1 MTTGGP
7 GGGSGGAGGGKK
19 RGPKD
24 SPHDDGTDGDA
35 PFPSSPNVAR
45 PSESRPGDSS
55 QPGDSR
61 AGAEDWP
68 SESLLAAADAQ
79 SSNAQPAGVTV
90 EKLCADPGLGFQPSI
105 LAGAAGL
112 SRRILNAR
120 VQKSGLALVGHFHG
134 LEAWRLQILG
144 ATEISFLDRLSS
156 EARAK
161 ACLGFAKLRPCGVVL
176 TRGVRPHHELVAACE
191 ATETPLLG
199 SPLKS
204 STTINLLHALLDD
217 RLAVRTRLHGVL
229 VSIYGLGILIIGR
242 SGVGKSECA
251 LDLVM
256 RGHRLVA
263 DDVVECSV
271 RPYGSSVD
279 PAKKAVIGEPA
290 ELLEHHIEI
299 RGLGILNLKDLFG
312 VTSVTARMPIDLVVR
327 MSDAVDAAGQ
337 PVEYDRLGLE
347 ERHHRILGVD
357 IPEVTIP
364 VKPGRD
370 VGGIV
375 QIAARNELLKRAGHH
390 GARDF
395 QERLERKLLGKAITD
410 DDVDG
415 GRG

>member
-1 MTTGGP
+1 MV
-7 GGGSGGAGGGKK
+7 AGG
-19 RGPKD
+19 D
-24 SPHDDGTDGDA
+24 SDAPPEGAPAAEGAAGAAEPVSASPLDSRLGDGRVDGDA
-35 PFPSSPNVAR
+35 
-45 PSESRPGDSS
+45 E
-55 QPGDSR
+55 
-61 AGAEDWP
+61 WP
-68 SESLLAAADAQ
+68 SETLAAAAAAAPPDA
-79 SSNAQPAGVTV
+79 PRGVTV
-90 EKLCADPGLGFQPSI
+90 ERLCADPALGFPVKI

-134 LEAWRLQILG
+134 LESWRLQILG
-144 ATEISFLDRLSS
+144 ATETSFLSS
-156 EARAK
+156 LTPAERAK
-161 ACLGFAKLRPCGVVL
+161 ACRGFAGLRPCGVVL
-176 TRGVRPHHELVAACE
+176 TRGVRPSPELVEACE
-191 ATETPLLG
+191 ASETPLLG

-217 RLAVRTRLHGVL
+217 RLAPRTRLHGVL
-229 VSIYGLGILIIGR
+229 VSIYGLGVLIMGR
-242 SGVGKSECA
+242 SGIGKSECA

-263 DDVVECSV
+263 DDVVDCSV
-271 RPYGSSVD
+271 RPYGSSID
-279 PAKKAVIGEPA
+279 PARRAVVGEPA

-327 MSDAVDAAGQ
+327 MSDAVDAAGH

-395 QERLERKLLGKAITD
+395 QERLERKLLGK
-410 DDVDG
+410 VVGGDG
-415 GRG
+415 GGDP